1 MVIAAIITEALR
13 IRQKTRGYASPDDD
27 GVRIG
32 EPYLDTVHAM
42 SESKNQ
48 PARRRFLNFGIAA
61 GCSCFFPGQLV
72 AAPTAGQIDSARAQR
87 LQDEFSGMSQGVQAW
102 LTPRVGPASAAA
114 IAAQSRVCFAALIGS
129 IPDIGRDN
137 RNQESLTEAV
147 WLTAIAQAMQA
158 AGLPLRDAGRLFY
171 DLCAQEMAQSR
182 AEDAHAKGQVMF
194 SPAGRESLKRWAKGT
209 QQRRYPGDWV
219 AVAVFGDGKTFD
231 VGYDYSECGAVK
243 FFAAHGV
250 AGVAPYFCLNDFT
263 LSRSQ
268 GTGLS
273 RSHTLGQGDAL
284 CDFRYKQDGAVT
296 QSWESEAPRF
306 ENKTKAG

>member
-1 MVIAAIITEALR
+1 
-13 IRQKTRGYASPDDD
+13 
-27 GVRIG
+27 
-32 EPYLDTVHAM
+32 M

-48 PARRRFLNFGIAA
+48 PARRRFLNFGVAA
-61 GCSCFFPGQLV
+61 GCSCFFPGRLI
-72 AAPTAGQIDSARAQR
+72 AASSADQPVGDDARAQS
-87 LQDEFSGMSQGVQAW
+87 LQRQIAEFDGLSQGAQAW
-102 LTPRVGPASAAA
+102 LAPRVGKERAAA
-114 IAAQSRVCFAALIGS
+114 IAAQSRSCFAALCAS
-129 IPDIGRDN
+129 IPDIGSGN
-137 RNQESLTEAV
+137 RNQESLNEAV

-194 SPAGRESLKRWAKGT
+194 SVAGRAALKRWAEGT

-219 AVAVFGDGKTFD
+219 AVAVFGDGQIFD
-231 VGYDYSECGAVK
+231 VGYDYTECGAVK

-268 GTGLS
+268 GTGLK
-273 RSHTLGQGDAL
+273 RLHTIGQGDAL
-284 CDFRYKQDGAVT
+284 CDFRYRQDGAVT
-296 QSWESEAPRF
+296 QSWESEVARF
-306 ENKTKAG
+306 ENKAKAG

>member
-1 MVIAAIITEALR
+1 MN
-13 IRQKTRGYASPDDD
+13 
-27 GVRIG
+27 
-32 EPYLDTVHAM
+32 
-42 SESKNQ
+42 ESKNQ
-48 PARRRFLNFGIAA
+48 PARRRFLNFGVAA
-61 GCSCFFPGQLV
+61 GCSCFFPSPLI
-72 AAPTAGQIDSARAQR
+72 AAPTAGRVAVDDERAQR
-87 LQDEFSGMSQGVQAW
+87 LQDEFAGLSQGAQAW
-102 LTPRVGPASAAA
+102 LTPRVGEQRAAA

-129 IPDIGRDN
+129 IPDIGSDN
-137 RNQESLTEAV
+137 RNQESLNEAV
-147 WLTAIAQAMQA
+147 WLTAIAQAMQS

-194 SPAGRESLKRWAKGT
+194 SPAGRESLKRWAEGT

-296 QSWESEAPRF
+296 QSWESEVPRF
-306 ENKTKAG
+306 EKTPKAG